1 MSSLDTRDICKAN
14 LIDLNIVCN
23 SFVCYNQLQADITEL
38 NVGWLIKSS
47 NSQSVT
53 KIFSLYL

>member
-23 SFVCYNQLQADITEL
+23 SFVYYNQLQADITEL
-38 NVGWLIKSS
+38 NVGWLNKKKALLVV
-47 NSQSVT
+47 N
-53 KIFSLYL
+53 